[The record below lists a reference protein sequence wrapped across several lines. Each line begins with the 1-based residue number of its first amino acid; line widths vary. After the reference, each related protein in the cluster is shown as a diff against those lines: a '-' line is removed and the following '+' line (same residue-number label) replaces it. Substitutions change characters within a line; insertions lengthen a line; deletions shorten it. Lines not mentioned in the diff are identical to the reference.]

1 MGAEVKTTVLALHV
15 HNWLI
20 ESPGPGKHILMGTC
34 RGCGVTRGFT
44 GGIDEEMG
52 QSHNRAASQ
61 HSAAWKSQAALRILT
76 GESVK
81 NVAADMGHHVE
92 TVRKVKQRIGARIKG
107 AEAT

>member
-44 GGIDEEMG
+44 GGINEKEMD
-52 QSHNRAASQ
+52 QFH
-61 HSAAWKSQAALRILT
+61 
-76 GESVK
+76 
-81 NVAADMGHHVE
+81 ME
-92 TVRKVKQRIGARIKG
+92 TVRKVKRQVGARVKD